1 MFRPSISSI
10 VVATLV
16 FGVVVFPPQALSVPA
31 HALVAGAC
39 SDASGT
45 MTCNMQGKALDF
57 SNLSVTLNTV
67 SQTVKVE
74 DVFKFDSNSD
84 GDFLDAADVRVDATL
99 TVTARTNGGSI
110 SKSGTNLSASI
121 STNNNITVRIDF
133 SSGGRSVVLENLQVS
148 SSDLDGGGQLE
159 RARYAGIKS
168 YTLRSGTGIVVD
180 PATAPNPETGS
191 RSFLGG
197 SRPVVG
203 DGDMVSVVFQPV
215 SSIGLNPYSE
225 GSGGVVGFAFGAPN
239 WFGDPVV
246 TTDLGDAEYTI
257 TYDANGADAGYSAP
271 SEATGTGSQ
280 TLSSGGALQKTI
292 ASQVIPVSSWNT
304 RADGTGVKLA
314 LGGSYRP
321 ISNITLFAQYETST
335 VTFKINDGSATP
347 DTTQIGAGLIA
358 LTANSFVRDGFRFT
372 GWNTSAA
379 GDGQA
384 VANQGTFSFD
394 SNRILYAQW
403 TRNLICPSLTS
414 FAESDFRFLNDA
426 SVSGNTVTLTPN
438 AGAQKGG
445 FWSVGRINLSED
457 FCVSAE
463 TNLGTSDAGA
473 DGIALVLQSV
483 NSSSLTSGGGLGYAG
498 ISPSLALEIDTYNNG
513 GGANG
518 DIANDH
524 LALMKDG
531 DTSVHNAWGPAAI
544 DLGNVEDNRWRLLTF
559 EWDASAKTLTVFYDQ
574 TSRFS
579 SVSVDL
585 PAHFASSN
593 GSVFWGFTGA
603 TGGAMNL
610 QQVRNVQYA
619 SAQRVN
625 VAPQFVNPPA
635 SQTLLVGSQST
646 IQIGL
651 SDDST
656 VQNQWGRSL
665 TVANSSIFAT
675 APSFTITGANTSVL
689 VLDMDPT
696 EVGSSLLTLT
706 VTDADGAVATH
717 SFTITNATEL
727 PPPPAAPA
735 PTPGGGSPASFPAP
749 RPPILITQPP
759 ASGPVLL
766 NNQLSVT
773 PNIPTALVNGVPT
786 QVQTLIT
793 DPNNLSIRAGAL
805 NIGINVQ
812 QNQGLV
818 RQGTS
823 GETELQV
830 RKGAATGFQGSGL
843 APRSFMQVFMPLQ
856 GSNSKELARIP
867 VDETGSFRGEAV
879 FQTSLRDAPLPIGR
893 QTLQLVSVDERGRQN
908 VVEMAVNIVQPA
920 PSPEINRENGQ
931 TPKLSPGQSLATN
944 AGLPEVVDLT
954 VIPNEKQTIIEGN
967 GWSMGI
973 TLDSSGSSVSET
985 EDGNGLL
992 ELIRDDTATVSGSG
1006 FMPGTRA
1013 DVWLFSEPTILG
1025 TVEIDENGEF
1035 TGVVSIEGQ
1044 VIATGEHTLQ
1054 IQGVGED
1061 GYVRAA
1067 NLGVLVKDAQATFWG
1082 EVSDSGLLWWL
1093 LIALAIMALAIL
1105 GYLRARPRS

>member
-1 MFRPSISSI
+1 MRRYTSSI
-10 VVATLV
+10 LVAILV
-16 FGVVVFPPQALSVPA
+16 LGAVVFPPQAISVPA
-31 HALVAGAC
+31 QALVAGAC

-57 SNLSVTLNTV
+57 SNLSETLDIVNETVTVL
-67 SQTVKVE
+67 
-74 DVFKFDSNSD
+74 DVFKFDSNSNGIFSD
-84 GDFLDAADVRVDATL
+84 PADVRVDATL
-99 TVTARTNGGSI
+99 TVTAITNGGSI
-110 SKSGTNLSASI
+110 SKSGSNLSASI
-121 STNNNITVRIDF
+121 STNNNITVRVDF
-133 SSGGRSVVLENLQVS
+133 SSDGRSVVLENLQVS

-239 WFGDPVV
+239 WAGDPVV
-246 TTDLGDAEYTI
+246 TTDLGDAEYSI

-271 SEATGTGSQ
+271 ATVTGTGSQ
-280 TLSSGGALQKTI
+280 TLSSGGSLQKTI
-292 ASQVIPVSSWNT
+292 GGQVIPISSWNT
-304 RADGTGVKLA
+304 RADGTGVKLT

-321 ISNITLFAQYETST
+321 IANITLFAQYETST
-335 VTFKINDGSATP
+335 VTFKVNDGSGTA

-358 LTANSFVRDGFRFT
+358 LTNNTFVRDGFRFV

-403 TRNLICPSLTS
+403 TRNLLCPSLTN

-426 SVSGNTVTLTPN
+426 SVSGSTVTLTPN
-438 AGAQKGG
+438 AGNKKGG
-445 FWSVGRINLSED
+445 FWSVGRIDLSED

-498 ISPSLALEIDTYNNG
+498 ISPSLALEIDTFNNG

-518 DIANDH
+518 DLANDH

-531 DTSVHNAWGPAAI
+531 DTSVHNAWGPASV

-579 SVSVDL
+579 AVTVDL
-585 PAHFASSN
+585 AAHFASSN

-603 TGGAMNL
+603 TGGSTNL
-610 QQVRNVQYA
+610 QQVRNVQYKSEMRENA
-619 SAQRVN
+619 
-625 VAPQFVNPPA
+625 APQFVNPPA

-675 APSFTITGANTSVL
+675 APSFTVTGANTSVL

-696 EVGSSLLTLT
+696 EVGSSLLTLSI
-706 VTDADGAVATH
+706 TDADGAIATH
-717 SFTITNATEL
+717 SFTVTNATEL
-727 PPPPAAPA
+727 PPAPPSAAPA
-735 PTPGGGSPASFPAP
+735 PSSGGGFVATAP
-749 RPPILITQPP
+749 RPRVPDVILP
-759 ASGPVLL
+759 ASGPVLQ
-766 NNQLSVT
+766 NNQLSIT
-773 PNIPTALVNGVPT
+773 PNIPTAVVNGVPT
-786 QVQTLIT
+786 QVQTLVT
-793 DPNNLSIRAGAL
+793 DPNNLNIRAGVL

-818 RQGTS
+818 RQGTN

-830 RKGAATGFQGSGL
+830 RKGGTTAFQGTGL

-856 GSNSKELARIP
+856 GTNARELARIP
-867 VDETGSFRGEAV
+867 VDESGSFNGEAL
-879 FQTSLRDAPLPIGR
+879 FQTRLQDAPLPIGR
-893 QTLQLVSVDERGRQN
+893 QTLQLVTVDEGGRQN
-908 VVEMAVNIVQPA
+908 VLEMAVNIVQPA
-920 PSPEINRENGQ
+920 PAPEINRDSGQ
-931 TPKLSPGQSLATN
+931 TPRLLPGQSLATN

-954 VIPNEKQTIIEGN
+954 VTPDEKQTIIQGE
-967 GWSMGI
+967 GWSLGI
-973 TLDSSGSSVSET
+973 ILNSSGSSVSET

-992 ELIRDDTATVSGSG
+992 ELVRDDTATVSGSG

-1035 TGVVSIEGQ
+1035 TGRVSIDGR
-1044 VIATGEHTLQ
+1044 VIAVGNHTLQ

-1067 NLGVLVKDAQATFWG
+1067 NLGVLVKDAQANFWPN
-1082 EVSDSGLLWWL
+1082 VVASGLLWWL
-1093 LIALAIMALAIL
+1093 LAALAIMTLVIL
-1105 GYLRARPRS
+1105 SYVRTRRRA